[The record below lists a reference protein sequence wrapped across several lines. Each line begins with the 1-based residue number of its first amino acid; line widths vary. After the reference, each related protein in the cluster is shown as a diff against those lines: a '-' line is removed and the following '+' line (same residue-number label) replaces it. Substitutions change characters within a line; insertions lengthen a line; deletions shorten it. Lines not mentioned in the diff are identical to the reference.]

1 MIDLMDLVERNDTAQ
16 ASDCDQCGQRTDSH
30 RLSHWPD
37 GDGLAWLCRDCL
49 RSAMH
54 EHDAAIADRSAD
66 VLEHGE
72 RIYRDELHTRARA
85 ALPRVTPT
93 VRIPLL
99 VGRLGPARVPTLRG
113 AL

>member
-1 MIDLMDLVERNDTAQ
+1 MIYLMDLVERNDTAQ

-30 RLSHWPD
+30 QLSRWPD

-49 RSAMH
+49 RSAIH
-54 EHDAAIADRSAD
+54 EHDAAIADRAANM
-66 VLEHGE
+66 LEHGPALH
-72 RIYRDELHTRARA
+72 RDDLHAIARA
-85 ALPRVTPT
+85 AFPRCAPT